1 MENELAAEVIRCPA
15 CGSASRPWITAKGFP
30 IRACR
35 ACGMKFVYPL
45 PSDVSGVYG
54 ADYFFGARAGFGYVN
69 YDQDKQ
75 AMTPISKKYLAL
87 IAERRPA
94 RGRLLD
100 VGAATGV
107 FVALAQHAGWQAEGI
122 EISSAAVAAA
132 KAKGLPVTEATLES
146 LDGESRYDAITFL
159 DVLEHLPDP
168 AQALRIAHRL
178 LRPGGVIAVN
188 VPDAGSLY
196 ARVMGRAW
204 HAIVPPEHL
213 SYFTFSSLDRLLAD
227 AGFQNVRGRTINK
240 SFSAPYLAAT
250 CGRWLG
256 WQWLIRAASALE
268 RSRIAKLA
276 LPVPLFDNL
285 MVIGEKKPGV

>member
-1 MENELAAEVIRCPA
+1 MENELTTEVIHCPA
-15 CGSASRPWITAKGFP
+15 CGSATRPWIVAKGFP
-30 IRACR
+30 IRTCGG
-35 ACGMKFVYPL
+35 CGMKFVYPL
-45 PSDVSGVYG
+45 PSNVSGVYG
-54 ADYFFGARAGFGYVN
+54 ADYFFGAKGGFGYVN
-69 YDQDKQ
+69 YDQDKR
-75 AMTPISKKYLAL
+75 AMEPILKKYLAL
-87 IAERRPA
+87 IEERRPE

-107 FVALAQHAGWQAEGI
+107 FVALAQRAGWQAEGI

-132 KAKGLPVTEATLES
+132 KTKGLPVTEATLES
-146 LDGESRYDAITFL
+146 LDGESLYDAITFL

-213 SYFTFSSLDRLLAD
+213 SYFTFSSLDRLLVD
-227 AGFQNVRGRTINK
+227 RGFQNIRGRAINK

-256 WQWLIRAASALE
+256 WRWLAKAASALE
-268 RSRIAKLA
+268 RSRMGKLA

-285 MVIGEKKPGV
+285 MVIAQKK